1 MKPED
6 RFFNGTETAPAIDT
20 LPERSRLAAE
30 YQWRLEDIFES
41 DARWEEAFARVEKR
55 IPEFAA
61 FPGKLGE
68 SAENLLNCLQL
79 RDRVQEE
86 LGRLTLYAG
95 LKSDQDTRVSRYQAY
110 NDQTASLRVRVNQ
123 AISFIQP
130 EILAIPEEKL
140 YALLNA
146 NPELSAYRHFF
157 EDLLRSRAH
166 VLPPEQERLLAMSG
180 EIAQGPYNIFSM
192 FNNADIKFPTI
203 RDEQGKEIEVTKGR
217 YARLMESLDRRV
229 RRDAFFAMYG
239 SYGKWTNTLAA
250 ALSSGV
256 KTNIFYARARNYSS
270 AIAAALD
277 GDNIPL
283 SVYEN
288 VLDTVQRNLEP
299 LHRYMKMRKSILGLE
314 ELHPW
319 DLSVPLVSEV
329 KFEIPYREA
338 LEIIREGL
346 RPLGE
351 NYLSV
356 LEESLSEGWIDVYE
370 NQGKRSGAYSWSTYG
385 VHPYILLNYNDT
397 LDNAF
402 TIAHELGHAL
412 HSHFTHREQPYH
424 YSRYT
429 TFVAEVASTL
439 NENLL
444 VDYLLR
450 HTDDP
455 QKKLYLLNQ
464 YIDQIRGTVY
474 MQALFAEFEKIIHHK
489 AEAGEALTA
498 ELLSGLARELYLRY
512 LGPEFA
518 MDPEYDINWCR
529 IPHFYY
535 GFYVYQYVTGFSA
548 AAALSIKI
556 LEGDAAARDAYLHFL
571 SRGSS
576 DYSINLLKD
585 AGVDMTS
592 PASIEATT
600 KLMDRL
606 LDEMEALQGSLH
618 NIPFNRQ
625 GKGSINSQG

>member
-1 MKPED
+1 MKRAD
-6 RFFNGTETAPAIDT
+6 QFFDETETTPTIDA
-20 LPERSRLAAE
+20 LPERSQLSAE

-41 DARWEEAFARVEKR
+41 DARWEEAFARVEKS

-61 FPGKLGE
+61 FQGKLGE
-68 SAENLLNCLQL
+68 SAENLLSCLQL

-86 LGRLTLYAG
+86 LGRLALYAG
-95 LKSDQDTRVSRYQAY
+95 LKSDQDTRVPQYQAY
-110 NDQTASLRVRVNQ
+110 NDKTASLQVRVSQ
-123 AISFIQP
+123 ALSFIQP
-130 EILAIPEEKL
+130 EILAIAEETL
-140 YALLNA
+140 HAFLNA
-146 NPELSAYRHFF
+146 NTELSAYRHFF

-180 EIAQGPYNIFSM
+180 EIARGPYHIFSM
-192 FNNADIKFPTI
+192 FNNADIKFPSI
-203 RDEQGKEIEVTKGR
+203 RDEQGREIELTKSR
-217 YARLMESLDRRV
+217 YARLMESRDRRV
-229 RRDAFFAMYG
+229 RRDAFFALYG

-250 ALSSGV
+250 ALSSAV
-256 KTNIFYARARNYSS
+256 KTNIFYARARNYPS
-270 AIAAALD
+270 ALAAALD

-283 SVYEN
+283 AVYEN
-288 VLDTVQRNLEP
+288 VVDTVHRNLAP
-299 LHRYMKMRKSILGLE
+299 LHRYLKLRKNILGLE

-329 KFEIPYREA
+329 KFEIPYQQA
-338 LEIIREGL
+338 LEIIRKGL
-346 RPLGE
+346 KPLGE
-351 NYLSV
+351 NYLAV
-356 LEESLSEGWIDVYE
+356 LEESLSQGWIDVYE
-370 NQGKRSGAYSWSTYG
+370 NRGKRSGAYSWSTYG

-397 LDNAF
+397 LDHVF

-412 HSHFTHREQPYH
+412 HSHFTYRRQPYH
-424 YSRYT
+424 YSRYS

-444 VDYLLR
+444 VDYLLK
-450 HTDDP
+450 HTADP
-455 QKKLYLLNQ
+455 QQKLYLLNQ

-474 MQALFAEFEKIIHHK
+474 MQALFAEFEKIIHEK

-498 ELLSGLARELYLRY
+498 EFLNGLTRELYLRY
-512 LGPEFA
+512 SGLAFT
-518 MDPEYDINWCR
+518 MDSEYDINWCR

-548 AAALSIKI
+548 AAALSMKI
-556 LEGDAAARDAYLHFL
+556 LEGDTAARDAYLHFL

-592 PASIEATT
+592 PVPIEATT

-606 LDEMEALQGSLH
+606 LDEMEALQG
-618 NIPFNRQ
+618 
-625 GKGSINSQG
+625 